1 MGAMDR
7 PLRIVACWHITDELN
22 GPPLGL
28 QMTHS
33 GPQDCLRPSRSSP
46 ANSSDRFRPV
56 HRRTPEGG
64 AGNAHRSEAEA
75 VDLDIA
81 ADEPDLR
88 ASSVA
93 IVRGP
98 TGLTRAIWEALAQSF
113 PCQKNWG
120 PWVTEPICPCGT
132 LQRLV
137 GGIYRTVATLIA
149 DDLCRDLGESGRRHC
164 HHQQVRD
171 RISHSGLLP

>member
-1 MGAMDR
+1 MDR
-7 PLRIVACWHITDELN
+7 PLRIVACRHITDELN

-28 QMTHS
+28 RMTHG
-33 GPQDCLRPSRSSP
+33 GPQDYLRPSRSSP

-88 ASSVA
+88 ASSLA

-98 TGLTRAIWEALAQSF
+98 TGLTRAIWKPLLSHSLVRRTGARGSPNQFALAAPFSA
-113 PCQKNWG
+113 
-120 PWVTEPICPCGT
+120 
-132 LQRLV
+132 LL
-137 GGIYRTVATLIA
+137 AASIA
-149 DDLCRDLGESGRRHC
+149 L
-164 HHQQVRD
+164 
-171 RISHSGLLP
+171 